1 MYQDGLL
8 IFKGKIIIPKAL
20 QENMIKNAHL
30 GHQGMTRTNELLKL
44 HAWFQQM
51 KTKVEQLISKCV
63 CQCVSSKLKR
73 EPIIMS
79 EMPAGPWTEIAIDY
93 KGPLRTGGYLVVL
106 VDKYSRYPIV
116 NEVKST
122 TAKELIKFLDEI
134 FSLFGLV
141 KKIDSDNG
149 TPFTSDEFSSYCKQ
163 RNILHHLVTPLWP
176 NANGMVEKF
185 NQKRH
190 LERTLS

>member
-8 IFKGKIIIPKAL
+8 ILKGKIIIPKAL

-44 HAWFQQM
+44 HAWFPQM

-79 EMPAGPWTEIAIDY
+79 EMPAGPWTEIVIDY
-93 KGPLRTGGYLVVL
+93 KGPFRIGGYLVVL

-149 TPFTSDEFSSYCKQ
+149 PPFTSDEFSSYCKQ
-163 RNILHHLVTPLWP
+163 RNILHHLVTPLWS
-176 NANGMVEKF
+176 
-185 NQKRH
+185 H
-190 LERTLS
+190 TS